1 MVIVITSP
9 LQRATTRRRLERRAA
24 GIGVDV
30 ARNVAAAGARVEIV
44 GKVGDDEA
52 GNAIA
57 VELER
62 AGVGHAALLRD
73 PSSATPV
80 EGREASLAV
89 AQADVELALRYLAD
103 FRVVIAVDPLEPA
116 ADEVV
121 REAARYAGAHRIV
134 LAAAADG
141 GGRDEDVTVLQ
152 APARDHG
159 AFAAF
164 VGRYAALIDA
174 GREPAEAFA
183 AAAADV
189 GWEPAG
195 HR

>member
-1 MVIVITSP
+1 MS
-9 LQRATTRRRLERRAA
+9 A
-24 GIGVDV
+24 
-30 ARNVAAAGARVEIV
+30 AAAGSRVEIV

-73 PSSATPV
+73 PASSTPV
-80 EGREASLAV
+80 QGRAAALAL
-89 AQADVELALRYLAD
+89 ARADVELALHYLAD
-103 FRVVIAVDPLEPA
+103 FRVVVTADALAPD

-121 REAARYAGAHRIV
+121 REAAQYAGAHRIV
-134 LAAAADG
+134 VNATKGSVPDAAVPNVVAVD
-141 GGRDEDVTVLQ
+141 DQDVTVLE
-152 APARDHG
+152 APVREHA

-174 GREPAEAFA
+174 GRQPADAFRVA
-183 AAAADV
+183 VGDV
-189 GWEPAG
+189 GWEPARHG
-195 HR
+195 